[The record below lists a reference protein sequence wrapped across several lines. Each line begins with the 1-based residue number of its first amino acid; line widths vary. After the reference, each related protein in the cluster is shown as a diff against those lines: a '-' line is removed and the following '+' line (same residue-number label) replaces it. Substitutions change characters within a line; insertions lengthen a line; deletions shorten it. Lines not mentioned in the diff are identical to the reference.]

1 QDGNVRAPQQRFN
14 NNNGNRQFVNSQI
27 SSTNS
32 SPPAPRPPNDFNNRP
47 LQSSV
52 VCNFC
57 GYRGHIQAD
66 CRRYQRQGLEQAQPP
81 ICYSCRDIG
90 HRSNNC
96 PKFRNNNRPNIPGS
110 PQHQETSR
118 NQL

>member
-1 QDGNVRAPQQRFN
+1 VAEKKTESEQIRDVLSELVESVKKLHLNGKDVSYPSNTQYRKQVSFQPTLTNQQDGNVRAPQQRFN

-52 VCNFC
+52 V
-57 GYRGHIQAD
+57 
-66 CRRYQRQGLEQAQPP
+66 
-81 ICYSCRDIG
+81 
-90 HRSNNC
+90 
-96 PKFRNNNRPNIPGS
+96 
-110 PQHQETSR
+110 
-118 NQL
+118 